1 MKKHLLKANIF
12 FAVIGL
18 IVFQGCSSSG
28 ILTQAPNEN
37 YLNIEYKPKPSLISV
52 PVDINV
58 KSIETLLN
66 KELNGLIY
74 EDNSLTNNNN
84 DNLMLKVWKRDNFK
98 IDMEGDML
106 SYRIPLKIWAKAGFK
121 FQKLGITVS
130 DYRDL
135 NCEIAL
141 KFRTKV
147 NLNKDLSITTKTVSD
162 GYQWITAPT
171 VKISGY
177 NMPVTFVADAIL
189 KYNQSMIGK
198 EVDNA
203 IKSNLDIKKMIAG
216 PWKMIQKPYK
226 MSDEYKMW
234 LKISPLEV
242 YSQPLLSKNNKIHNV
257 ISFKTLTETFIGNEP
272 AYSISPTPSQINIQ
286 NKINDGFEVN
296 VLTDIPFTEANAMAR
311 KFILGKTFEGGG
323 KKVTVND
330 MKLYGSNGKI
340 VVETTVAGSIKG
352 KLYFTGLPYYDAAD
366 STIKV
371 KDFDFE
377 LHTKGALLKT
387 ANWLMH
393 GTFVKMIQKR
403 IEFSLAS
410 NIKDSKKMIQKALSN
425 YEMGMGTTLKGKL
438 DDLVVEGVMLTHESI
453 KASIAFKG
461 NLNVE
466 INPGATAK

>member
-1 MKKHLLKANIF
+1 MKKYLLKANIL

-18 IVFQGCSSSG
+18 VVIQGCSSPG

-37 YLNIEYKPKPSLISV
+37 YLNIDYKPKPSLVSV
-52 PVDINV
+52 PVDIDV

-66 KELNGLIY
+66 KELNGVIY

-84 DNLMLKVWKRDNFK
+84 DNLMLRVTKRDNFR
-98 IDMEGDML
+98 INMEGDML

-130 DYRDL
+130 DYRDF

-147 NLNKDLSITTKTVSD
+147 TLNKDLSLTTKTISD
-162 GYQWITAPT
+162 GYEWIAAPT
-171 VKISGY
+171 VNIAGY

-189 KYNQSMIGK
+189 KYNQTMISN

-203 IKSNLDIKKMIAG
+203 IKSNLDIKKLIAG

-234 LKISPLEV
+234 LKITPLEV
-242 YSQPLLSKNNKIHNV
+242 YSQPLLSKNNKIHNI

-272 AYSISPTPSQINIQ
+272 AYKVSPAPGQINIQ
-286 NKINDGFEVN
+286 NNIDDGFEVN
-296 VLTDIPFTEANAMAR
+296 VLSDIPFTEATEMS
-311 KFILGKTFEGGG
+311 KKYIVGKTFEGGG
-323 KKVTVND
+323 KKVTVKDLN
-330 MKLYGSNGKI
+330 LYGSNGKI
-340 VVETTVAGSIKG
+340 IVAADVEGGVKG
-352 KLYFTGLPYYDAAD
+352 KVYFAGVPYYDAAD

-377 LHTKGALLKT
+377 LHTKGALLKS
-387 ANWLMH
+387 AAWLMH
-393 GTFVKMIQKR
+393 GPIVKMVQKKL
-403 IEFSLAS
+403 EFSMAS
-410 NIKDSKKMIQKALSN
+410 NIKDAKKMLQKTLSS

-438 DDLVVEGVMLTHESI
+438 DGLEIEGVMLTHESI

-461 NLNVE
+461 KLNVMV
-466 INPGATAK
+466 NPGAASK